1 MHCARCK
8 RPLFRT
14 PFQVQE
20 GTRLLVY
27 GPHCAV
33 VMGYR
38 LPGGQGK
45 ARGRRRNDRQGMLF
59 EGRA

>member
-14 PFQVQE
+14 PVQVQE
-20 GTRLLVY
+20 GTHLLVY
-27 GPHCAV
+27 GPTCAV

-38 LPGGQGK
+38 LPGGQGQK
-45 ARGRRRNDRQGMLF
+45 RGRRRNDRQAVLF
-59 EGRA
+59 EARV